1 MYKKILI
8 ATDGTALSNK
18 AVGNGLALAASLGAE
33 IVVLKVVGRFI
44 SSYFEGGYVMPAEDV
59 EKLEKQWSD
68 EAQVTVD
75 AVKKMAE
82 RKGLKVKAVV
92 VRSNSVADAIIAAAT
107 KHKCHLIVMSSHGR
121 RGLKGILLGSETQH
135 VLTHSKIPVLVLR

>member
-8 ATDGTALSNK
+8 ATDGSALSGS
-18 AVGNGLALAASLGAE
+18 AVDDGLALASSLGAE
-33 IVVLKVVGRFI
+33 VVVLRVVGRFENI
-44 SSYFEGGYVMPAEDV
+44 AFEGGFVLPSDDV
-59 EKLEKQWSD
+59 DKIEKQWGD

-75 AVKKMAE
+75 AVKKLADD
-82 RKGLKVKAVV
+82 KGLKASAVV
-92 VRSNSVADAIIAAAT
+92 VRSNTIADAIVAAAT
-107 KHKCHLIVMSSHGR
+107 QHKCQLIVMSSHGR